1 MGMAVQVTLMGTDE
15 PAASGARNPPVRR
28 RELGAL
34 LRALRADAGLTVE
47 QVAEHLLCSHAKVSR
62 METGQRGASLRDV
75 RDLCDLYGLA
85 DSTLRD
91 HMMSLARQGRGQAWW
106 QPFDLP
112 YATYVG
118 LEAEA
123 LSIRDY
129 EPGVFPGLLQVPE
142 YARAIHEGAMPR
154 LSGRVIDERI
164 EVRRIRQ
171 NLLYKDEPT
180 TLAAVID
187 EAVLHRIVGGPTVM
201 RRQIGRVIEA
211 CSLPNVTLR
220 VIPFSAGAHPALDS
234 TFIILEQR
242 PPVPSVVYVE
252 GLVGQIYLERPQDVQ
267 RYVQVFDRLSS
278 LALDSAKSRD
288 LMLRISAK
296 YEEN

>member
-1 MGMAVQVTLMGTDE
+1 
-15 PAASGARNPPVRR
+15 
-28 RELGAL
+28 
-34 LRALRADAGLTVE
+34 
-47 QVAEHLLCSHAKVSR
+47 
-62 METGQRGASLRDV
+62 
-75 RDLCDLYGLA
+75 
-85 DSTLRD
+85 
-91 HMMSLARQGRGQAWW
+91 MSLARQGRAQAWW

-142 YARAIHEGAMPR
+142 YARAVHEGAMPR
-154 LSGRVIDERI
+154 LSARVIDERI

-171 NLLYKDEPT
+171 NLLYKEEPT
-180 TLAAVID
+180 TLDAVID
-187 EAVLHRIVGGPTVM
+187 EAVLHRIVGRPAVM
-201 RRQIGRVIEA
+201 RRQIDHVIEA
-211 CSLPNVTLR
+211 CGRPNVALR

-252 GLVGQIYLERPQDVQ
+252 GLVGQIYLERPQDVE
-267 RYVQVFDRLSS
+267 RYTQVFDRLSS
-278 LALDSAKSRD
+278 LALDPTESMN
-288 LMLRISAK
+288 LMLQIGAK
-296 YEEN
+296 YEES